1 MVFFFLYVYAT
12 RRKRLLLTNTEILQ
26 KTHEKY
32 VNLKDGK
39 WIFFH
44 ILDIM
49 KIETEKIQEFVL

>member
-32 VNLKDGK
+32 VNLRGEK